1 MLKLDELALQP
12 ASPELVVSEANDTH
26 GLDLLGLRAP
36 AESVAN
42 RLINGVTTV
51 TPTIR
56 YFSLRS
62 WLILRYLKL
71 GGLKSWDA
79 FSRFA
84 AKAEA
89 AIACASNLVADPSPG
104 IVGRNGAAEI
114 VTKTNG
120 EITLRRLTKILAAE
134 LYAGPSEALGFGE
147 SSGEVPSLTPERGLL
162 LAESFD
168 AVVGAE
174 DVLSEISLEHDEQT
188 VDRARLAQFGNSFSM
203 ARPSM
208 GERERL
214 VAALI
219 PKEPHHSELRRI
231 ASYCLLLHLSQ
242 ALGRTIEESDV
253 YKAVSQHSLA
263 EIPEELH
270 LICDG
275 WVRFVVRDLL
285 VLVHEAAVSNVLR
298 QLSQVPRQE
307 KRQPFREVI
316 AALASSALDSGFV
329 GLGIQINAS
338 QPIRDLCA
346 SVTASCGPTEELRGL
361 RRWSGTLSETLL
373 FEKKVWLQSAEGLS
387 LLPVAWIIAA
397 HRLELGL
404 NSKTV
409 ASELDDIAGA
419 YRIGVGAVVLPEVTK
434 WRASSMS
441 VRDVIAWLIHRSV
454 DQHLRIAWSRLAR
467 EPYKDVGLIRSD
479 GDDWIY
485 QKDFNP
491 GRATSRIYQAIS
503 WLRQLGLLVD
513 SGLTDEGSDL
523 LDAGL
528 ATLRRTITN

>member
-1 MLKLDELALQP
+1 MLKLEELTLQP
-12 ASPELVVSEANDTH
+12 EKPELVVSEANDTH

-56 YFSLRS
+56 YFSFRS
-62 WLILRYLKL
+62 WVILRYLKL

-84 AKAEA
+84 SKAEA
-89 AIACASNLVADPSPG
+89 TIAYASNLVGDPTAG
-104 IVGRNGAAEI
+104 VVGRNVAAGI

-120 EITLRRLTKILAAE
+120 TITLRRLTKILAAE
-134 LYAGPSEALGFGE
+134 LYAGPSEGLGLGE
-147 SSGEVPSLTPERGLL
+147 SNGEVPTLTPERGLP

-168 AVVGAE
+168 AVVGT
-174 DVLSEISLEHDEQT
+174 DDILSEISLEHDEQI
-188 VDRARLAQFGNSFSM
+188 VDRARLTQFGHSFTM
-203 ARPSM
+203 ARPSLR
-208 GERERL
+208 ERELL

-219 PKEPHHSELRRI
+219 PKEPRRSELPRI
-231 ASYCLLLHLSQ
+231 ASYCLLLHLSR
-242 ALGRTIEESDV
+242 ALGRTIGESDV
-253 YKAVSQHSLA
+253 YRAVSQHSLA

-270 LICDG
+270 VICDA
-275 WVRFVVRDLL
+275 WVQFVVRDLL
-285 VLVHEAAVSNVLR
+285 VLVHEAAVSNVLQ
-298 QLSQVPRQE
+298 QLSLVPRKE
-307 KRQPFREVI
+307 KRQPFRDVI
-316 AALASSALDSGFV
+316 AALASRDIDSGFL
-329 GLGIQINAS
+329 GLGLKISAA

-346 SVTASCGPTEELRGL
+346 SVTDSCGPTEELRGL

-373 FEKKVWLQSAEGLS
+373 FEKKAWLQSAEGFG
-387 LLPVAWIIAA
+387 LLPVAWIIGA

-409 ASELDDIAGA
+409 GSELDDIAGA
-419 YRIGVGAVVLPEVTK
+419 YRIGVGAVVLPEVKK
-434 WRASSMS
+434 WRTSSMS

-479 GDDWIY
+479 GDDWVY

-491 GRATSRIYQAIS
+491 GRATSRIYQALS
-503 WLRQLGLLVD
+503 WLSQLGLLVD

-528 ATLRRTITN
+528 ATLRRAATN